1 MGFSN
6 TYIVGFITVLCL
18 ICSLAVSST
27 AVWLKP
33 RQDENKLLDMNAQ
46 VVQAAGLVEPGEEL
60 TPARVI
66 ELFQQIE
73 SKLVDRETGE
83 YVEGDATVY
92 DTRKAARDVTK
103 SDATP
108 NEFRSTQV
116 KRLPDVLKVYKVNVP
131 GKESVV
137 LPIHGYGLWTTL
149 YGFLALSKD
158 ASQVVGIT
166 YYEHGETP
174 GLGGEVDNPAWKA
187 QFPGKKPYA
196 PDGSVGLTVKK
207 AGQAEAGSDYEVD
220 GLSGATITGNGV
232 DKMIHLWLGEHG
244 YGPYLG
250 KLQGD
255 GKLNGGA

>member
-6 TYIVGFITVLCL
+6 TYIIGFVTVLCL
-18 ICSLAVSST
+18 ICSLAVSTT
-27 AVWLKP
+27 AVKLKP

-46 VVQAAGLVEPGEEL
+46 VIQAAGLVEPGAEL
-60 TPARVI
+60 SPERVV

-73 SKLVDRETGE
+73 VKLVDRATGA
-83 YVEGDATVY
+83 YVEGDTSTY
-92 DTRKAARDVTK
+92 DARKAAKDEAR
-103 SDATP
+103 SEETP
-108 NEFRSTQV
+108 SAFKSTQV

-131 GKESVV
+131 GKEAVV

-149 YGFLALSKD
+149 YGFLAVSKD
-158 ASQVVGIT
+158 ASEVVGIT

-187 QFPGKKPYA
+187 QFPGKKPYL

-207 AGQAEAGSDYEVD
+207 AGQAAAGSEYEVD

-250 KLQGD
+250 KL
-255 GKLNGGA
+255 KGGA